1 MINAD
6 INKIKKAILKE
17 NLSGWLFFSFKHRD
31 SIADL
36 LLKIDKKATNSRGW
50 FYIIA
55 AEKENTK
62 IVHSVEPDTLKE
74 YSGKTI
80 IYTSKEELKAIL
92 KQFSGM
98 CFAVQS
104 DNNLTQISF
113 LDNGTASI
121 LCECGIKIVSSASLI
136 KKMLGNLD
144 NEQISMHEK
153 AADLLYKIMEETW
166 EYLSI
171 NFKKSKKITETLIQS
186 FILERFEKN
195 NLITNSPPL
204 VAFGKNSA
212 NPHYNTPCSFSHH
225 PALIEPSQAF
235 SRGLCRSRRISNQ
248 TTSKSS
254 FLKKNTIIQFDIWAK
269 CRTQNSSKIGN
280 PGNKCVYADISWVGF
295 SGSDCP
301 DEIVKSFDAITGARD
316 SVISFIKEN
325 LKAGKEV
332 SGFDADKKARNF
344 LFDAGYKKDE
354 IKHRTGHAIDI
365 ELHGYGTNLDS
376 IEFPDKRILSNG
388 SCFSVEPGLYFKDFG
403 VRTEINCYIIKNKL
417 YVSGGIPQN
426 DIFMI

>member
-1 MINAD
+1 MINID

-17 NLSGWLFFSFKHRD
+17 NLSGWLFFNFKHRD

-36 LLKIDKKATNSRGW
+36 LLEIDKKAINSRGW
-50 FYIIA
+50 FYIIT
-55 AEKENTK
+55 AEKENIK
-62 IVHSVEPDTLKE
+62 IVHSVEPDALKE
-74 YSGKTI
+74 YPGKTI

-98 CFAVQS
+98 CFAVQA

-113 LDNGTASI
+113 LDSGTASI
-121 LCECGIKIVSSASLI
+121 LCECGIKIASSASLI
-136 KKMLGNLD
+136 KEMLGNLD
-144 NEQISMHEK
+144 KEQISMHEK
-153 AADLLYKIMEETW
+153 AADSLYKIMDETW

-171 NFKKSKKITETLIQS
+171 NFKKSKKITESLIQS

-195 NLITNSPPL
+195 SLITNSPPL

-212 NPHYNTPCSFSHH
+212 NPHYNTPCAFLQH
-225 PALIEPSQAF
+225 PALIETPSPAF
-235 SRGLCRSRRISNQ
+235 RKLYRSRETNSPA
-248 TTSKSS
+248 TSKSAV
-254 FLKKNTIIQFDIWAK
+254 LKKNTIIQFDIWAK
-269 CRTQNSSKIGN
+269 CRTQNLKE
-280 PGNKCVYADISWVGF
+280 PGDKCVYADISWVGF

-301 DEIVKSFDAITGARD
+301 DEIVKSFNAVAGARD
-316 SVISFIKEN
+316 SVIAFIKEN
-325 LKAGKEV
+325 IKAGKEV

-344 LFDAGYKKDE
+344 LFNFGYKKED

-403 VRTEINCYIIKNKL
+403 IRTEINCYIIKNKL